1 MPQALPNLHHL
12 ELFYHVARA
21 GGISAAVRNMPYG
34 IQQPAV
40 SSQIAQL
47 EQDLGTRLFQRRP
60 FQLTRAGKEL
70 DAFCA
75 PFFGGLA
82 QVAERISGV
91 ASRHLRVAAPAAI
104 MRDHLPAVME
114 RVRNSHPDLE
124 LSLWDTGQ
132 RQALQLLEREEID
145 LAITELDGKPPA
157 ATRCEI
163 LLSLPLVL
171 LIPANLKLPK
181 NGLRGLSETYPLI
194 RPPLNLP
201 IGRLFLKA
209 LNSKKINWASSI
221 EIGTLDSI
229 IAYCAHGF
237 GVGVGVETPG
247 RTLPEGLKVYKP
259 SGLPELKVAALWKGR
274 LSPLAEELLI
284 EVRKRAA
291 KMG

>member
-21 GGISAAVRNMPYG
+21 GGISAAVRSMPYG

-47 EQDLGTRLFQRRP
+47 EEALGTRLFRRRP
-60 FQLTRAGKEL
+60 FQLTEAGKQL

-75 PFFGGLA
+75 PFFGGLGR
-82 QVAERISGV
+82 VAEHISGV

-114 RVRNSHPDLE
+114 SVRQSHPDLE

-132 RQALQLLEREEID
+132 KQALDLLEREEVD

-157 ATRCEI
+157 GTQCEI
-163 LLSLPLVL
+163 LLSLPLVIFL
-171 LIPANLKLPK
+171 PADARIPKG
-181 NGLRGLSETYPLI
+181 GLRALSETYPLI
-194 RPPLNLP
+194 RPSFDLP
-201 IGRLFLKA
+201 IGRLLLKS
-209 LNSKKINWASSI
+209 LNSLKINWASSI

-237 GVGVGVETPG
+237 GVGVGVEVPG
-247 RTLPEGLKVYKP
+247 RKLPATLKSYQPDGFPK
-259 SGLPELKVAALWKGR
+259 LKVAALWKGS
-274 LSPLAEELLI
+274 LCPLAEDVLS

-291 KMG
+291 RM

>member
-1 MPQALPNLHHL
+1 MPLALPNLHHL

-21 GGISAAVRNMPYG
+21 GGISAAVRSMPYG

-47 EQDLGTRLFQRRP
+47 EADLGTRLFQRRP
-60 FQLTRAGKEL
+60 FQLTEAGKEL

-75 PFFGGLA
+75 PFFGGLGP
-82 QVAERISGV
+82 VAERISGV

-114 RVRNSHPDLE
+114 TVRGTHPDLE

-132 RQALQLLEREEID
+132 RQALQLLEREEVD
-145 LAITELDGKPPA
+145 LAITELDVKPSA
-157 ATRCEI
+157 GTQCEI

-171 LIPANLKLPK
+171 FVPSSLKVPK
-181 NGLRGLSETYPLI
+181 DGLKGLSKSQPLI
-194 RPPLNLP
+194 RPPFDLP
-201 IGRLFLKA
+201 VGRLFLKGLTA
-209 LNSKKINWASSI
+209 QKINWASSI

-237 GVGVGVETPG
+237 GVGVGVEVPG
-247 RTLPEGLKVYKP
+247 RKLPKGLKTYPLKGF
-259 SGLPELKVAALWKGR
+259 SELKVAALWKGR
-274 LSPLAEELLI
+274 LSPLAESVLI
-284 EVRKRAA
+284 EVRNRASA
-291 KMG
+291 M